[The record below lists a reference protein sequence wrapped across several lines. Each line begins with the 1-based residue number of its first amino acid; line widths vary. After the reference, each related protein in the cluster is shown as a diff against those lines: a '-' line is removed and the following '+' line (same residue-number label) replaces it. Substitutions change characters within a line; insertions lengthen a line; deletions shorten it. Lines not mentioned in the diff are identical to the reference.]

1 MLDNAESSLYGIDLE
16 IGQKSPGLRRVAILA
31 NVKHKTWLDEIFAQ
45 HAPQI
50 VFHAA
55 AYKHVPM
62 MECHPIEAVLNNVI
76 GTRRLCDVSAD
87 HGVETFILISTDK
100 AVNPTNVMGAT
111 KRVGELYVQSLSS
124 RNGNHAR
131 TAFSAVRFGN
141 VLGSSGSVVPL
152 FRQQIQRG
160 GPVTVTHPEM
170 ARFFMTIPE
179 AVQLVLRAATL
190 SRGGE
195 IFVLDMGEQIKLVDM
210 ARNLIQLSGFIPEEE
225 IPIQF
230 VGLRPGEK
238 LREELTAMDELL
250 QPSEIEK
257 IHRVFS
263 TTQPDTKCLERQIS
277 RLEKSAID
285 GKSSQVIGLLRE
297 IVPTFRPA
305 SANGRS
311 KESPTA
317 GEDPDFLPVWRVS

>member
-1 MLDNAESSLYGIDLE
+1 LLDNAESSLYGIDLE
-16 IGQKSPGLRRVAILA
+16 IAQKWPRLKRAAVLA
-31 NVKHKTWLDEIFAQ
+31 NVKHKTSLEKVFAQ
-45 HAPQI
+45 HTPQI

-62 MECHPIEAVLNNVI
+62 MESHPVEAVLNNVM
-76 GTRRLCDVSAD
+76 GTRRLCDVSIA
-87 HGVETFILISTDK
+87 HEVETFILISTDK

-111 KRVGELYVQSLSS
+111 KRIGELFVQSLS
-124 RNGNHAR
+124 RNGTHRR
-131 TAFSAVRFGN
+131 TTFSAVRFGN

-152 FRQQIQRG
+152 FRRQIEQG
-160 GPVTVTHPEM
+160 GPVTVTHPDI

-195 IFVLDMGEQIKLVDM
+195 IFVLEMGEQIKLIDL
-210 ARNLIQLSGFIPEEE
+210 AKNLIQLSGFIPEEE

-238 LREELTAMDELL
+238 LREELTAIDESLE
-250 QPSEIEK
+250 PSEIEK
-257 IHRVFS
+257 IHKVLS
-263 TTQPDTKCLERQIS
+263 GSLHDMECLEQEIA
-277 RLEKSAID
+277 RLEKFAID
-285 GKSSQVIGLLRE
+285 GKSSQVIELLGE

-305 SANGRS
+305 SPNDRN
-311 KESPTA
+311 KENKTA
-317 GEDPDFLPVWRVS
+317 GTDPHFVPLWRVN